1 MYASA
6 QHEFLN
12 PKWQKHQSFTTTWNQ
27 RTRRDEKPTMLRLR
41 LEFGLNRGLIPEV
54 GQGDLLSRACVHG
67 LNVENETK
75 SIVEQLVM
83 IHRIGSLQTLLYGF
97 PFPSY
102 FEQVH
107 KIIHQLVDYLRFR
120 GIHIADIAHKL
131 IRCK

>member
-1 MYASA
+1 M
-6 QHEFLN
+6 
-12 PKWQKHQSFTTTWNQ
+12 
-27 RTRRDEKPTMLRLR
+27 LR

-75 SIVEQLVM
+75 SIVEQLAM
-83 IHRIGSLQTLLYGF
+83 IHRIGSLEALLYGL

-107 KIIHQLVDYLRFR
+107 KIMHQLVDYLRFR
-120 GIHIADIAHKL
+120 GIHIAHRAHKL